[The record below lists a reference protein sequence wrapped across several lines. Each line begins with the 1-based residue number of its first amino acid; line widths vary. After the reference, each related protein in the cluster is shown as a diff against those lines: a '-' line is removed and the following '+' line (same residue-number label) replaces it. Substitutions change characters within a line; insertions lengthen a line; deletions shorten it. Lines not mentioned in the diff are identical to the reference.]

1 MRMIMLFLVSATL
14 LFSYEKGE
22 VVEDTIKQNLKM
34 KNNKIYVIDFF
45 ASWCNSCKKEMP
57 YISKVNKQIDHTKF
71 EIIGVDVD
79 EDPKKAEAFQKWLKQ
94 KGSLNFRVVND
105 PKNKIIK
112 RFAPIGMPALYIVK
126 NGKVV
131 DYLFGARDHIDQLIL
146 KVLKEME

>member
-1 MRMIMLFLVSATL
+1 MRMIILFFVFSIL
-14 LFSYEKGE
+14 LFSYEKGD

-45 ASWCNSCKKEMP
+45 ASWCNSCKKEIP
-57 YISKVNKQIDHTKF
+57 YISKVNKQIDQVKF

-79 EDPKKAEAFQKWLKQ
+79 KDPKKAEVFQKGLKQ
-94 KGSLNFRVVND
+94 KGNLNFRVVND
-105 PKNKIIK
+105 PANQIIK
-112 RFAPIGMPALYIVK
+112 HFAPIGMPALYIVK